1 MYKKGLEIVNN
12 GNFIIHTQ
20 VSAEL
25 LLRFGAL
32 KIKAFTE
39 SAEV

>member
-1 MYKKGLEIVNN
+1 MYKKGFETAN
-12 GNFIIHTQ
+12 GGDFVIHTQ
-20 VSAEL
+20 ISAEF